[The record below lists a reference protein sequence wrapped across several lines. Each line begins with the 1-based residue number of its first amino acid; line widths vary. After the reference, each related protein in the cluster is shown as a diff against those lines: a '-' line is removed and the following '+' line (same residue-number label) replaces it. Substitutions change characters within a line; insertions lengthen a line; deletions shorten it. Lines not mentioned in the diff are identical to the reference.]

1 MAGRFRFNLQKVLEY
16 REQLEEQAKMALAA
30 ALRAVKDQEALI
42 AALVEEIKENE
53 RAIMEKKTVSPA
65 EMWLFRTYKERLL
78 LQDVA
83 QARIRLQMLKNNL
96 TMRRTEAVARSKER
110 KLLEKLKS
118 NQAVNYAREES
129 LKEQNGFDEMATIR
143 YEPKIL

>member
-1 MAGRFRFNLQKVLEY
+1 MAGRFRFNLQRVLEY
-16 REQLEEQAKMALAA
+16 REQLEEQAKLALAG
-30 ALRAVKDQEALI
+30 ALRAVKDQEGRI
-42 AALVEEIKENE
+42 DALVEAVKENE
-53 RAIMEKKTVSPA
+53 QAILKKKTVTPA
-65 EMWLFRTYKERLL
+65 EMWLYRTYKERL

-83 QARIRLQMLKNNL
+83 QARNRLEALKQELNK
-96 TMRRTEAVARSKER
+96 RRTEAVARSKER

-143 YEPKIL
+143 YEPKVL

>member
-1 MAGRFRFNLQKVLEY
+1 MAGPFRFNLQRVLEY
-16 REQLEEQAKMALAA
+16 RGQLEEQAKLALAT
-30 ALRAVKDQEALI
+30 ALRAVTDQEGRIKAL
-42 AALVEEIKENE
+42 ADEIRENE
-53 RAIMEKKTVSPA
+53 RAITQKKTVTPA
-65 EMWLFRTYKERLL
+65 EMWLYRTYKERL

-83 QARIRLQMLKNNL
+83 QARIKLEGLKNELN
-96 TMRRTEAVARSKER
+96 MRRTEAVARSKER

-143 YEPKIL
+143 YEPKVL

>member
-1 MAGRFRFNLQKVLEY
+1 MAGRFRFNLQRVLEY
-16 REQLEEQAKMALAA
+16 REQLEEQAKLALAG
-30 ALRAVKDQEALI
+30 ALRAVKEQKGRID
-42 AALVEEIKENE
+42 ALVEAVKENE
-53 RAIMEKKTVSPA
+53 QAILKKKTVTPA
-65 EMWLFRTYKERLL
+65 EMWLYRTYKERL

-83 QARIRLQMLKNNL
+83 QARNRLEALKQELNK
-96 TMRRTEAVARSKER
+96 RRTEAVARSKER

-143 YEPKIL
+143 YEPKVL

>member
-1 MAGRFRFNLQKVLEY
+1 MAKRFRFNLQKVLEY
-16 REQLEEQAKMALAA
+16 REQLEEQAKMALAGT
-30 ALRAVKDQEALI
+30 LRAVKDQEGRIVAL
-42 AALVEEIKENE
+42 AEEIRENE
-53 RAIMEKKTVSPA
+53 RSTLEKKTVSPA
-65 EMWLFRTYKERLL
+65 EMWLYRSYKERL

-83 QARIRLQMLKNNL
+83 QARIRLDALKKELNK
-96 TMRRTEAVARSKER
+96 RRTEAVARSKER